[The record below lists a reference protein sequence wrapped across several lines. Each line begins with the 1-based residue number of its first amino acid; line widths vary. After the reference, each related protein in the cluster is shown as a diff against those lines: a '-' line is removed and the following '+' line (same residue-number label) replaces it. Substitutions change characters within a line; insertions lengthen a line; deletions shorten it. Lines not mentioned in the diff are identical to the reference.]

1 MAASAFTEVL
11 NQIPARYWLG
21 LTATPYRRD
30 QLNDLIYHQL
40 GSRTHTVDSPAAGQL
55 PTIR

>member
-1 MAASAFTEVL
+1 M

-30 QLNDLIYHQL
+30 KLDSLIYHQL
-40 GSRTHTVDSPAAGQL
+40 GKITIPSGPGSRRMV
-55 PTIR
+55 